1 MMKNTAHRVL
11 LRKYAVGFTLIEL
24 VVTLS
29 IAAVLLAVGV
39 PSMQNLIRDARLSSQ
54 SDLLVRTINAARL
67 EAIKQRS
74 NFKVCP
80 AATPNSGT
88 ACSGF
93 ATDWTKGWVI
103 INGTTIS
110 QRLLG
115 RSGVTITTAATGVE
129 FGATLGTP
137 TAASSFVLCVS
148 GRKQQTVNVSA
159 SGHVDKR
166 IDGTVCA

>member
-1 MMKNTAHRVL
+1 MKNTGHRVL
-11 LRKYAVGFTLIEL
+11 LRKYVTGFTLIEL
-24 VVTLS
+24 MMTLS
-29 IAAVLLAVGV
+29 ISVVLLAIGV
-39 PSMQNLIRDARLSSQ
+39 PSMRDLIRDARLSSQ
-54 SDLLVRTINAARL
+54 ADLLVRTINAARM

-80 AATPNSGT
+80 ASTPNSAT
-88 ACSGF
+88 ACS
-93 ATDWTKGWVI
+93 ALVTDWTNGWVLI
-103 INGTTIS
+103 SGTTIS
-110 QRLLG
+110 QRILG
-115 RSGVTITTAATGVE
+115 KSGVTITTAATGVE

-166 IDGTVCA
+166 IDSTVCS

>member
-1 MMKNTAHRVL
+1 MKNSGQKAGAHQDTE
-11 LRKYAVGFTLIEL
+11 GFTLIEL
-24 VVTLS
+24 MITLS
-29 IAAVLLAVGV
+29 IAAVLMAIGV
-39 PSMQNLIRDARLSSQ
+39 PSMRDLIRDARLSSQ
-54 SDLLVRTINAARL
+54 ADLLVRTISAARMD
-67 EAIKQRS
+67 AIKQRS

-80 AATPNSGT
+80 AAFPNSDT
-88 ACSGF
+88 ACSTV
-93 ATDWTKGWVI
+93 ATDWTKGWVL

-110 QRLLG
+110 QRFLG
-115 RSGVTITTAATGVE
+115 KSGVTITNSATAVE

-166 IDGTVCA
+166 IDSTVCS

>member
-1 MMKNTAHRVL
+1 MKNSGQKAGAHQDTA
-11 LRKYAVGFTLIEL
+11 GFTLIEL
-24 VVTLS
+24 MMTLS
-29 IAAVLLAVGV
+29 IAAVLLAIGV
-39 PSMQNLIRDARLSSQ
+39 PSMRDLIRDARLSSQ
-54 SDLLVRTINAARL
+54 ADLLLRSINAARMD
-67 EAIKQRS
+67 AIKQRS

-80 AATPNSGT
+80 AATPNSAT
-88 ACSGF
+88 ACSTL
-93 ATDWTKGWVI
+93 ATDWTNGWI
-103 INGTTIS
+103 LINGTTIS

-115 RSGVTITTAATGVE
+115 KSGVTITSAATAVE

-166 IDGTVCA
+166 IDSTVCS

>member
-1 MMKNTAHRVL
+1 MM
-11 LRKYAVGFTLIEL
+11 
-24 VVTLS
+24 TLS
-29 IAAVLLAVGV
+29 IAAVLMAIGV
-39 PSMQNLIRDARLSSQ
+39 PSMRDLIRDARLSSQ
-54 SDLLVRTINAARL
+54 SDLLVRTISAARMD
-67 EAIKQRS
+67 AIKQRS

-80 AATPNSGT
+80 AATPNSAT
-88 ACSGF
+88 ACSTL
-93 ATDWTKGWVI
+93 ATDWTKGWVL

-115 RSGVTITTAATGVE
+115 KSGVTITSAASAVE

-166 IDGTVCA
+166 IDSTVCP